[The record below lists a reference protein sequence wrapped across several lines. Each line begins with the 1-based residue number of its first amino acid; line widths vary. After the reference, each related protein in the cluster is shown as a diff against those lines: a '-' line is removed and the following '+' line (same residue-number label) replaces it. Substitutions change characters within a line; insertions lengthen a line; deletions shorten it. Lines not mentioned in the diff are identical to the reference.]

1 MPYFY
6 YYDPMLWA
14 VLALALVGL
23 IASARVQ
30 STFRKYSQMP
40 ARTGLRAC
48 DVAQRMLFDGGS
60 DAQLTRVSGTL
71 TDHFN
76 PKTNTVG
83 LSEAVFDQ
91 SSVAALAVAAHEIG
105 HVMQYQEG
113 YAPIRMRNALV
124 PVANIGSTLSPYLV
138 LLGALMG
145 SYELALFG
153 ALLFGGILLFQ
164 LVTLPVEF
172 NASRRGIA
180 MLSEGGYLA
189 GNEEERAAKAVL
201 RAAAMTYVVAALS
214 AFVSFLRLFF
224 IARRSRRN

>member
-83 LSEAVFDQ
+83 LS
-91 SSVAALAVAAHEIG
+91 
-105 HVMQYQEG
+105 
-113 YAPIRMRNALV
+113 
-124 PVANIGSTLSPYLV
+124 
-138 LLGALMG
+138 
-145 SYELALFG
+145 
-153 ALLFGGILLFQ
+153 
-164 LVTLPVEF
+164 
-172 NASRRGIA
+172 
-180 MLSEGGYLA
+180 
-189 GNEEERAAKAVL
+189 
-201 RAAAMTYVVAALS
+201 
-214 AFVSFLRLFF
+214 
-224 IARRSRRN
+224 